1 MAISITVFPV
11 HIYYVSHFL
20 VMRAIELSSVF
31 LAQKL
36 ILYYGIKISS
46 TAQIEKSEHMW
57 LMHFNSIRND
67 IRMKP

>member
-11 HIYYVSHFL
+11 HIYSSHL
-20 VMRAIELSSVF
+20 SGYAAIELSSVF

-46 TAQIEKSEHMW
+46 TAQIDKSEHMW

>member
-11 HIYYVSHFL
+11 HIYSSHL
-20 VMRAIELSSVF
+20 SGYAAIELSSVF

-46 TAQIEKSEHMW
+46 MAEIERSDHMW
-57 LMHFNSIRND
+57 LMQFNSIIND
-67 IRMKP
+67 K

>member
-11 HIYYVSHFL
+11 HIYSSHL
-20 VMRAIELSSVF
+20 SGYAAIELSS
-31 LAQKL
+31 LAQKV

-46 TAQIEKSEHMW
+46 TAQIDKSEHMW
-57 LMHFNSIRND
+57 LMQFNSIRND